1 MASKGNGDSRK
12 QWQRVCATMTNPEIS
27 IAVVT
32 GGGHGIGEALCRRF
46 ASDGIKVVVA
56 DLDKNAADNVAADI
70 NGVAYRTDV
79 GDEADVRAL
88 IEDVEQN
95 VGPIDLFASNAGVVF
110 GDGKSGSASA
120 DGALSKSEDRWNV
133 SWQVN
138 VMAHV
143 YAARAL
149 IPRMTERGGGYLIN
163 TVSAAGFLSSIGDA
177 AYSVTKHAA
186 LGFAEAVAIRH
197 GDDGIRVAVVCPQ
210 AVATRML
217 DFATGPGAE
226 ENVFGGADADGIA
239 SPEQVADCVAGGIAE
254 GKFLITPHI
263 EVIGYFQ
270 HKAGNYDR
278 WIGGMRKL
286 RRRLQ
291 AEQQ

>member
-1 MASKGNGDSRK
+1 MI
-12 QWQRVCATMTNPEIS
+12 PEVS
-27 IAVVT
+27 IGVVT
-32 GGGHGIGEALCRRF
+32 GGGHGIGRALCRRLHR
-46 ASDGIKVVVA
+46 DGVKVVVV
-56 DLDKNAADNVAADI
+56 DLNEEAADKVAAEI
-70 NGVAYRTDV
+70 GGVAYRVDV
-79 GDEADVRAL
+79 GNQAAIVELVD
-88 IEDVEQN
+88 DVEAN

-120 DGALSKSEDRWNV
+120 DGVLADIDDRWDT
-133 SWQVN
+133 SWRVN

-149 IPRMTERGGGYLIN
+149 LPRMTERGGGYLVN

-177 AYSVTKHAA
+177 AYSATKHAA

-197 GDDGIRVAVVCPQ
+197 GDEGIRVSVVCPQ
-210 AVATRML
+210 AVATNML
-217 DFATGPGAE
+217 DLATGPGAR

-239 SPEQVADCVAGGIAE
+239 TPEQVADCIVEGVAE
-254 GKFLITPHI
+254 GRFMITPHP

-270 HKAGNYDR
+270 RKADDYDR

-286 RRRLQ
+286 RRKLR
-291 AEQQ
+291 EQQK